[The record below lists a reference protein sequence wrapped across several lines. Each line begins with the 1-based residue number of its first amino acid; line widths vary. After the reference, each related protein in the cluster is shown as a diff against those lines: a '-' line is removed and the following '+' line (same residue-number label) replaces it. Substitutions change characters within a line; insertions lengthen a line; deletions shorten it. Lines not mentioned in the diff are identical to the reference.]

1 MTIDLKAYLERL
13 EYRGELAPTL
23 ETLKRL
29 HFAHAT
35 HIPFE
40 NLEILLGRPIKLD
53 RESLWTKMVTGRRGG
68 YCFEQNALFATVL
81 EELGFRVTRLAAR
94 VRLGVKEIRPR
105 SHMLLAVEIEGGRW
119 LADVGFGGEGLLH
132 PLALQA
138 GEEFRN
144 FAWAHRL
151 IVEGAVHVL
160 QTRHPDGWFDLY
172 AFTLEE
178 QHPVDYE
185 VANYYI
191 STNPHSPFVHMI
203 FVSRP
208 ETDVRWVLMN
218 RRLIEQRPE
227 GSIESIV
234 PDDEALIEVLAERFG
249 LRFPPG
255 TRFRYDDSPSL

>member
-105 SHMLLAVEIEGGRW
+105 SHMLLAVEIEGNRW

-132 PLALQA
+132 PLAA
-138 GEEFRN
+138 GGGGVPQLRVGASSNRGGRGSCPADTAPRWLVRPLCVHSRRAASRRLRGRQLLYLHQSPLTVRTHDFR
-144 FAWAHRL
+144 
-151 IVEGAVHVL
+151 
-160 QTRHPDGWFDLY
+160 
-172 AFTLEE
+172 
-178 QHPVDYE
+178 
-185 VANYYI
+185 VA
-191 STNPHSPFVHMI
+191 TG
-203 FVSRP
+203 
-208 ETDVRWVLMN
+208 N
-218 RRLIEQRPE
+218 RRPLGPD
-227 GSIESIV
+227 ESPV
-234 PDDEALIEVLAERFG
+234 NRAKTGRQH
-249 LRFPPG
+249 
-255 TRFRYDDSPSL
+255 